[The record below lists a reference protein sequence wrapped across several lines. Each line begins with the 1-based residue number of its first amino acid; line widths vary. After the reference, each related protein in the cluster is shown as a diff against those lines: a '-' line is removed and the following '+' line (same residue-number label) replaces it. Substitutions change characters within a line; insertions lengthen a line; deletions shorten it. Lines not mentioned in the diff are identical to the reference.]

1 MLLFYDSYHVLLTDL
16 CGEKPG
22 NAPLLSSIVEVEK
35 ICSRTSPGPSETRSS
50 AKVLQLSSSTA
61 SGSST
66 KVDDLST
73 SVVVKM
79 CTPQNQTTTLELE
92 EKSSSTTKDMD
103 CDIKDEKA
111 LRSQHVSNT
120 DTNNTFSMTIEK
132 EERL

>member
-1 MLLFYDSYHVLLTDL
+1 M
-16 CGEKPG
+16 
-22 NAPLLSSIVEVEK
+22 
-35 ICSRTSPGPSETRSS
+35 
-50 AKVLQLSSSTA
+50 SSSTA
-61 SGSST
+61 SDSLT
-66 KVDDLST
+66 KVDDLTISKIREESYST
-73 SVVVKM
+73 SVVVNM
-79 CTPQNQTTTLELE
+79 CSPQNQTKMLELE